1 MNEPDS
7 IEGLKPCPFCGGD
20 AEFTNGGYWGRELF
34 KVRCNHKDKCVI
46 LPETGA
52 YFIKQQAA
60 EAWNRRVQ

>member
-1 MNEPDS
+1 M
-7 IEGLKPCPFCGGD
+7 
-20 AEFTNGGYWGRELF
+20 TNWGRELF

-60 EAWNRRVQ
+60 EAWNRRAKW

>member
-1 MNEPDS
+1 MSDE
-7 IEGLKPCPFCGGD
+7 IKLKPCPFCGGD

-34 KVRCNHKDKCVI
+34 KVRCGHKDKCVI

-52 YFIKQQAA
+52 YFIKRQAA